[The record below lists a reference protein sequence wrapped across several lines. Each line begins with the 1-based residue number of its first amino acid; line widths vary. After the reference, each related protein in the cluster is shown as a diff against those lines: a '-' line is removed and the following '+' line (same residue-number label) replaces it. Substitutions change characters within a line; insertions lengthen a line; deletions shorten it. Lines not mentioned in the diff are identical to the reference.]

1 MPDSSSE
8 AAAIIPFQKAERL
21 FCLEPN
27 ENGRERLS
35 RLHAR
40 VETGAAIRA
49 RSASIG
55 TLTRYCLA
63 NIAFI
68 MSLSTSVVERGA
80 LRHGRIAQ
88 ALDDRHAS

>member
-8 AAAIIPFQKAERL
+8 AAPITPFQKAERL
-21 FCLEPN
+21 FYLEPN
-27 ENGRERLS
+27 ENGWKRLS
-35 RLHAR
+35 RLHPR

-68 MSLSTSVVERGA
+68 MSLSTSVLSEA
-80 LRHGRIAQ
+80 LSGIAG
-88 ALDDRHAS
+88 LH